1 MNSKG
6 KKRAT
11 KIDFSRLSWGTLR
24 KYQYFYRLP
33 TDAADKD
40 AVAEAARS
48 HFENELKVD
57 NVALVAKILR
67 IKKDDKQDP
76 LYNLRK
82 PARPRGAGAAH
93 LMNDGLF

>member
-33 TDAADKD
+33 SDAIDRE

-57 NVALVAKILR
+57 NLALVAKLLS
-67 IKKDDKQDP
+67 IKKDDK
-76 LYNLRK
+76 
-82 PARPRGAGAAH
+82 
-93 LMNDGLF
+93 